1 MSNPRIAPAPITG
14 IFGAMVKRFS
24 KRMLGQVPD
33 YIGVYFHNPGVL
45 KAAIA
50 VSSKAQKWSACDED
64 LKSFAHMAVAAQVG
78 CSWCLDFGYFEAHNK
93 GLDERKASQVPVW
106 RTSDVFT
113 PLERDVM
120 EYAEAATATPPTVT
134 DEMFASLLEQL
145 GEPAMVELTAW
156 IALAN
161 FYTRSNVALRIES
174 QEYSAVCAFP
184 LAAPAA
190 GSVHSRS

>member
-1 MSNPRIAPAPITG
+1 MSKIRIAPAPITG
-14 IFGAMVKRFS
+14 LFGTVVKRFS

-33 YIGVYFHNPGVL
+33 YLGIYFHNPGVL

-50 VSSKAQKWSACDED
+50 VSSRAQKWSACDED

-106 RTSDVFT
+106 RTSEVFT
-113 PLERDVM
+113 PLEREVM
-120 EYAEAATATPPTVT
+120 AYAEAATATPPTVT
-134 DEMFASLLEQL
+134 DEMFASLLKQL

-161 FYTRSNVALRIES
+161 FYTRSNVALGIES
-174 QEYSAVCAFP
+174 QEYSSVCQTP
-184 LAAPAA
+184 LATPAA
-190 GSVHSRS
+190 GPLHSVS